1 MNRPHVQ
8 PLQIFHR
15 SRRLIPSLSC
25 LALFAL
31 ACATSPMGRKQLLMY
46 NEATMSQLGVQSFD
60 QIRGDMPTSTDAA
73 VNAYVQCVANSV
85 VAALEPSDGG
95 PTSWEVVVFEEPTAN
110 AFALPGGK
118 IGVHTGLLEVA
129 ENQDQLAT
137 VIGHEVGHVLAHHSN
152 ERMSQSQMTQL
163 GLAVAGAFAASDGL
177 SDKERTTLALMG
189 LGAQYGVLLPYGRK
203 QESEADL
210 IGLDLMARAGFEPSA
225 SIALWQNM
233 GRGGQQPPE
242 FMSTH
247 PSHESRIHELQNRL
261 LHANDLRDAAHAAG
275 RRPRCQP

>member
-1 MNRPHVQ
+1 MNRLVTQLAPIAVRATQ
-8 PLQIFHR
+8 AALPL
-15 SRRLIPSLSC
+15 
-25 LALFAL
+25 LAVAL
-31 ACATSPMGRKQLLMY
+31 LAGACATSPTGRRQLLMY
-46 NEATMSQLGVQSFD
+46 GDETMNELGVASFE
-60 QIRGDMPTSTDAA
+60 QIRSDMPTSTDAA
-73 VNAYVQCVANSV
+73 TNRYVQCVAQSIV
-85 VAALEPSDGG
+85 RILEPSDGG
-95 PTSWEVVVFEEPTAN
+95 PASWEVVVFEEQTAN

-118 IGVHTGLLEVA
+118 IGVHTGLLAVA

-152 ERMSQSQMTQL
+152 ERMSQSQMSQL
-163 GLAVAGAFAASDGL
+163 GMAVAGAIVSSDGL
-177 SDKERTTLALMG
+177 SAGERQTLALLG
-189 LGAQYGVLLPYGRK
+189 VGAQYGVLMPYGRK

-247 PSHESRIHELQNRL
+247 PSHETRIRDLEARL
-261 LHANDLRDAAHAAG
+261 PHAEGLRDAARQAG
-275 RRPRCQP
+275 RSPQCAR